1 MKQSWVYI
9 LLCADNTF
17 YTGCTTN
24 IKNRIWEHKS
34 GHYQGY
40 TSKRLPVKLVW
51 FEEFRDINEAIDME
65 RRIKKWSKAKKIALI
80 RGDFEKVSE
89 LARSN
94 EIVER
99 INRRK
104 SVE

>member
-9 LLCADNTF
+9 LLCSDKSY

-24 IKNRIWEHKS
+24 IQNRIWEHKS
-34 GHYQGY
+34 GLYQGY

-51 FEEFRDINEAIDME
+51 LEEFRDINEAIDME

-80 RGDFEKVSE
+80 KGDIEKIHE
-89 LARSN
+89 LAKSK
-94 EIVER
+94 EMIER
-99 INRRK
+99 ERNRIG
-104 SVE
+104 E